1 MIFKFC
7 NKCGTETPHYQ
18 YEIQCRCKPC
28 VIASIKKA
36 REERVAAGVKIATP
50 KKAPKQKEV
59 EKANPAPPRTYNL
72 MTAPIYTGENWPNAR
87 GQMKPT
93 TVYVGVTG

>member
-1 MIFKFC
+1 MAK
-7 NKCGTETPHYQ
+7 K
-18 YEIQCRCKPC
+18 
-28 VIASIKKA
+28 IKAVVKLNI
-36 REERVAAGVKIATP
+36 AAG
-50 KKAPKQKEV
+50 
-59 EKANPAPPRTYNL
+59 KANPAPPRTYNL